1 MMEQIQNILPPK
13 YAAYSAAI
21 MVVVQILGRVYNTVK
36 NGGGLIGI
44 WRAVL
49 YGVDHP
55 SPPKQ

>member
-1 MMEQIQNILPPK
+1 VEQIQNILPPK
-13 YAAYSAAI
+13 YAAYGAVA
-21 MVVVQILGRVYNTVK
+21 VVATQIIGRVYNTLR
-36 NGGGLIGI
+36 NGGGLISI